1 MADAV
6 NTSIG
11 MFSGAIPKVQ
21 SIGSGFV
28 GMMAWLIALITVV
41 AIFGLIIFFV
51 FRALKFNK
59 KILIFEKINGVFQPV
74 RRDRCAEV
82 KLSTSGDT
90 IFYCLRHK
98 KYLPNPSIQ
107 TGRRVFWYFI
117 REDGEWINF
126 GLADLDEASRQV
138 GARFL
143 EKEMRYARTQ
153 IQKGLKERYDK
164 PGFWQQYGVL
174 VMNIVWIAM
183 IGVMTFLLFD
193 KWIDLA
199 STTNAGVEI
208 GGRVLEK
215 AEQVIAKLDNVCSGS
230 GVR

>member
-1 MADAV
+1 MADITDTAGGIV
-6 NTSIG
+6 SG
-11 MFSGAIPKVQ
+11 MIPKAQ
-21 SIGSGFV
+21 SIGSGFI
-28 GMMAWLIALITVV
+28 GMMAWLIALITTI
-41 AIFGLIIFFV
+41 AILGIVIFFI
-51 FRALKFNK
+51 FRRLKFNK
-59 KILIFEKINGVFQPV
+59 KILIFEKINGVFQPT
-74 RRDRCAEV
+74 RGDRCAEV

-90 IFYCLRHK
+90 IFYCLKHK

-107 TGRRVFWYFI
+107 TGRRIFWYFI

-126 GLADLDEASRQV
+126 SLKDLDEESKKV

-143 EKEMRYARTQ
+143 DKEMRYARTQ

-164 PGFWQQYGVL
+164 PSFWQQYGVL

-183 IGVMTFLLFD
+183 IGIMTFLLFD

-199 STTNAGVEI
+199 STTNAGVETA
-208 GGRVLEK
+208 GRVLEK
-215 AEQVIAKLDNVCSGS
+215 VEQVLANLDNICSGS